1 MFTAAK
7 NKNKSSDQA
16 LPQETLDA
24 GFWHKRYQIIRQALH
39 CESAKIIQPRQFLPF
54 ILMSWPQCW
63 PDCNTAKQN
72 ACCFCKST
80 NVKYRRIG
88 DEELMLATLQQ
99 RFLSPDTESRLSV
112 RLRQSPTPAPGGH
125 IQSAAPAPSLCDHL
139 TIILCKHSNLKWK
152 VSQIRRKQVKNDNT
166 GNIKTFINKFLPRLY
181 FWRREVFSIHLRFRR
196 EGDIWQTLQLLAV
209 MPVNYAVCMS

>member
-1 MFTAAK
+1 MLCLLRQRTRTSPVTK
-7 NKNKSSDQA
+7 HC
-16 LPQETLDA
+16 P
-24 GFWHKRYQIIRQALH
+24 KRPWIPGCWILTQSYQIIRQALH

-54 ILMSWPQCW
+54 ILMSWTQCW

-125 IQSAAPAPSLCDHL
+125 IQSATPAPSLCDHL

-152 VSQIRRKQVKNDNT
+152 V
-166 GNIKTFINKFLPRLY
+166 
-181 FWRREVFSIHLRFRR
+181 
-196 EGDIWQTLQLLAV
+196 
-209 MPVNYAVCMS
+209 